1 LRAEKEDSGPFCEQ
15 MNHLGTLS
23 PRHLDVLHAIVQNH
37 IETGEPV
44 ASRTIARKYPMSP
57 ASIRSMM
64 ADLLEEGYLSQP
76 HTSAGRVPTERA
88 YESYVKTLFGSRIV
102 QTELDRLQVEMQ
114 RAGTV
119 EGRIERSSKLLSEI
133 TRTFAIAAA
142 IPTENQILDQVE
154 LLALPD
160 RRVLMVVVTR
170 DRMVRNKVITVDDY
184 VSQDEL
190 VSIRN
195 YINYNFGG
203 WLLNNIHRELKRRLD
218 LESAAYDAIL
228 KRVSVFYSLG
238 LLDLGSVP
246 EVHVEG
252 AENLIGLDLHL
263 TRERMREL
271 FRALEEK
278 KRVLQLLER
287 FLEQRDGGLSIKVGL
302 SDLHPSMG
310 ELSLIGVRLDLPNG
324 LEAHVAVIGPMR
336 MNYIRA
342 VSAVLHV
349 GQAFKTSTM

>member
-1 LRAEKEDSGPFCEQ
+1 MS
-15 MNHLGTLS
+15 HLGTLS
-23 PRHLDVLHAIVQNH
+23 PRHVEVLHAIVQNY

-44 ASRTIARKYPMSP
+44 ASRTIARKYPMSS
-57 ASIRSMM
+57 ASIRNTM

-88 YESYVKTLFGSRIV
+88 YESYVKTLVGSRLV
-102 QTELDRLQVEMQ
+102 QVELDRLHLEMQ
-114 RAGTV
+114 RAGSV

-133 TRTFAIAAA
+133 TRNFGIAAA

-154 LLALPD
+154 LVALPD
-160 RRVLMVVVTR
+160 QRVLMVVVTR
-170 DRMVRNKVITVDDY
+170 DRMVRNKVITVDDQ
-184 VSQDEL
+184 VAQDEL
-190 VSIRN
+190 NSIRN

-203 WLLNNIHRELKRRLD
+203 WVLHNIHRELKRRLE

-228 KRVSVFYSLG
+228 KRVNLFYSRG
-238 LLDLGSVP
+238 LLDLGLMP
-246 EVHVEG
+246 EVHFEG

-287 FLEQRDGGLSIKVGL
+287 FLEKSESGFSIKVGL
-302 SDLHPSMG
+302 ADLHPSMS

-324 LEAHVAVIGPMR
+324 VEAHVAVLGPMR
-336 MNYIRA
+336 MNYNRA

-349 GQAFKTSTM
+349 GQAFKTSAM

>member
-1 LRAEKEDSGPFCEQ
+1 
-15 MNHLGTLS
+15 MNHFGTLT
-23 PRHLDVLHAIVQNH
+23 PRHFDILHALVQNY

-57 ASIRSMM
+57 ASIRNMM

-88 YESYVKTLFGSRIV
+88 YQSYVRTLLGSRIV
-102 QTELDRLQVEMQ
+102 QTELDRLHIEIQ
-114 RAGTV
+114 RVSTV
-119 EGRIERSSKLLSEI
+119 EGRIERSSKLLTEI
-133 TRTFAIAAA
+133 TRNFGIAAA
-142 IPTENQILDQVE
+142 IPNSTQTLDQIE

-160 RRVLMVVVTR
+160 RRVLMVVITR
-170 DRMVRNKVITVDDY
+170 DRMARNKVITIEDHIT
-184 VSQDEL
+184 QDEL
-190 VSIRN
+190 SSIRN

-203 WLLNNIHRELKRRLD
+203 WMLPNIHRELKRRFD

-228 KRVSVFYSLG
+228 KRVSLLYSKG
-238 LLDLGSVP
+238 LLDLGLMP
-246 EVHVEG
+246 EVHFEG

-287 FLEQRDGGLSIKVGL
+287 FLEQRDGELAIQVGL
-302 SDLHPSMG
+302 SDVHPSMS
-310 ELSLIGVRLDLPNG
+310 ELSLIGVRFSLPNG
-324 LEAHVAVIGPMR
+324 LEAHVAVLGPMR
-336 MNYIRA
+336 MNYSRA

-349 GQAFKTSTM
+349 GQAFKSATL

>member
-1 LRAEKEDSGPFCEQ
+1 MS
-15 MNHLGTLS
+15 HLGTLS
-23 PRHLDVLHAIVQNH
+23 PRHLEVLHAIVQNY
-37 IETGEPV
+37 IETAEPV

-57 ASIRSMM
+57 ASIRNMM

-76 HTSAGRVPTERA
+76 HTSAGRVPTEKA
-88 YESYVKTLFGSRIV
+88 YESYAKTVVASRLV
-102 QTELDRLQVEMQ
+102 QVELDRLHVEMQ

-119 EGRIERSSKLLSEI
+119 EGRIERSSKILSEI
-133 TRTFAIAAA
+133 TRNFGIAAA

-154 LLALPD
+154 FVALPEK
-160 RRVLMVVVTR
+160 RVLMVVVTR
-170 DRMVRNKVITVDDY
+170 DRMVRNKVITVDDQ
-184 VSQDEL
+184 VPQDEL

-203 WLLNNIHRELKRRLD
+203 WVLHNIHRELKRRLE

-228 KRVSVFYSLG
+228 KRVNLFYSRG
-238 LLDLGSVP
+238 LLDLGLMP
-246 EVHVEG
+246 EVHFEG

-287 FLEQRDGGLSIKVGL
+287 FLEKSESGFSIKVGL
-302 SDLHPSMG
+302 SDLHPSMS

-324 LEAHVAVIGPMR
+324 LEAHVAVLGPMR
-336 MNYIRA
+336 MNYNRA

-349 GQAFKTSTM
+349 GQAFKTSAM